1 MNGFVRIL
9 SVAFLVA
16 RVSGQACIEETLDCN
31 EPVPTIFKLGDQSCA
46 CNSAAHAGALKY
58 ANGKI
63 YVCLGS
69 KWKIVLLGDEYGTES
84 NPGLSCKDILDKAGQ
99 QLSNGVF
106 WIRLR
111 GSRDGFPVYCDMDS
125 GGWTMIFKA
134 VTGANQLAQDAYKSA
149 DTYAEFEM
157 DALDVTNKHPN
168 DYKNRIVLN
177 WGAFGPSEAWVAL
190 YKGGSAVKELKF
202 NAQGSD
208 KLNWF
213 QFDKLDQATLPW
225 NDLPTEPRNIFDI
238 DPQYRRSFFINSA
251 YGGCGNDDG
260 WMVITGS
267 DCAWETHHAQN
278 AVIYSNQ
285 PGHTNWNQYGNVG
298 VADTMVVYL
307 R

>member
-111 GSRDGFPVYCDMDS
+111 GKSVCCKFCVCAPYKYGDVAILLQCLSCSR
-125 GGWTMIFKA
+125 
-134 VTGANQLAQDAYKSA
+134 
-149 DTYAEFEM
+149 
-157 DALDVTNKHPN
+157 H
-168 DYKNRIVLN
+168 
-177 WGAFGPSEAWVAL
+177 
-190 YKGGSAVKELKF
+190 
-202 NAQGSD
+202 
-208 KLNWF
+208 
-213 QFDKLDQATLPW
+213 
-225 NDLPTEPRNIFDI
+225 
-238 DPQYRRSFFINSA
+238 
-251 YGGCGNDDG
+251 
-260 WMVITGS
+260 
-267 DCAWETHHAQN
+267 
-278 AVIYSNQ
+278 
-285 PGHTNWNQYGNVG
+285 
-298 VADTMVVYL
+298 L
-307 R
+307 RV